1 MFEYPLFFV
10 FPAAMAFAGAMD
22 LFTMTI
28 PNRVSIV
35 LLAAFVVAAPMAGL
49 GLSEIVWH
57 LAAFAAVLTVT
68 ITLFS
73 MGMLGGGDAK
83 LLAVASLWVG
93 LSELLF
99 VYFLKVAILGGVL
112 ALMILVLRRI
122 PVLPPYFPPW
132 VLRLHR
138 AGGGIPYGL
147 AIGGAA
153 LWVYPNTP
161 WFCSVFCLKSGSCA
175 SLVSF
180 PRNGLRAN
188 LRRQLTSH

>member
-1 MFEYPLFFV
+1 MLDYPLFFV

-28 PNRVSIV
+28 PNRVSLV
-35 LLAAFVVAAPMAGL
+35 LLGAFLVAAPMAGL
-49 GLSEIVWH
+49 GFSEILWH
-57 LAAFAAVLTVT
+57 LAAFAAVLAIT

-73 MGMLGGGDAK
+73 MNMLGGGDAK

-99 VYFLKVAILGGVL
+99 VYVVKVAILGGVL
-112 ALMILVLRRI
+112 ALLILVLRRI
-122 PVLPPYFPPW
+122 PLLPPNSPEW

-153 LWVYPNTP
+153 LWVYPSTP
-161 WFCSVFCLKSGSCA
+161 WFSAFSI
-175 SLVSF
+175 
-180 PRNGLRAN
+180 
-188 LRRQLTSH
+188 